1 MAKNKPLTGKYSFNL
16 KDGDR
21 CYGCGG
27 KGKILPRLTPAL
39 VAEVKAKVD
48 GGALDAYLAEQARLV
63 ACRKAI
69 APVKEAI
76 DETWRNGAI
85 HTAYRAA
92 YDARYVKHTTDS
104 IDAALSDYV
113 SKVNA
118 LWDSA
123 NDKARNTKA
132 YADKLLAELQGILAA
147 IEGLNAEYAARG

>member
-1 MAKNKPLTGKYSFNL
+1 MAIAATAAAARARSSRG
-16 KDGDR
+16 
-21 CYGCGG
+21 
-27 KGKILPRLTPAL
+27 LPPAL

-76 DETWRNGAI
+76 DAAWSKGTI
-85 HTAYRAA
+85 HVAHNAA
-92 YDARYVKHTTDS
+92 YEAVYVKRTTPAP
-104 IDAALSDYV
+104 IDPMLSDYT
-113 SKVNA
+113 KRVND

-132 YADKLLAELQGILAA
+132 HADKLLAELRGILTA